1 MSHTEHKKAA
11 PPSARCAV
19 ITLSDTRTRESDT
32 SGRAI
37 LEALQGAGHDIVGYE
52 LIPDDP
58 MRLKG
63 LIVAAFDDPRI
74 EVLITNG
81 GTGISRRDGTV
92 EVVEAFLQK
101 RLDGFGEIFRYLSY
115 QEIGSS
121 AIMSRAVAGIDG
133 KGRVLI
139 ALPGSTNA
147 VRLAME
153 KLVLPELGHLLQ
165 QVRR

>member
-1 MSHTEHKKAA
+1 MSHVEHKQKA
-11 PPSARCAV
+11 PRTARCAV
-19 ITLSDTRTRESDT
+19 ITLSDTRTRENDT
-32 SGRAI
+32 SGRYI
-37 LEALQGAGHDIVGYE
+37 LDSLQAAGHELVGYE

-92 EVVEAFLQK
+92 EIVESFLHK
-101 RLDGFGEIFRYLSY
+101 RLDGFGEIFRSLSY
-115 QEIGSS
+115 AEIGSS
-121 AIMSRAVAGIDG
+121 AIMSRAVAGIDV

-165 QVRR
+165 QARR